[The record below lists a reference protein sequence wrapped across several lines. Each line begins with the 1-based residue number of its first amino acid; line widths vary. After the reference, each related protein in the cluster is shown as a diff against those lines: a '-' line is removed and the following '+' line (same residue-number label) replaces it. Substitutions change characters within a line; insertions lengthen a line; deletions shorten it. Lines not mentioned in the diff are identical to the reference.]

1 LLFKEI
7 IHLVEILQTFSIS
20 LPEKDN
26 AVIGLLKGPFQCIEN
41 GDCRLFTVSLKA
53 KGEILTSS

>member
-7 IHLVEILQTFSIS
+7 IHLVEICKPFQLASR
-20 LPEKDN
+20 KMDN